1 MTLWFHYACTTK
13 LDDFL
18 LSPTENSFV
27 SSHTS
32 SLPWSQDIVKWKRS
46 RMWSWVS
53 QCKIQI
59 QFRLPIIKHNNQ
71 TFQIAIA
78 NCAFLWSSTFAKAS
92 SNDGDEFAGIPQRYA
107 DPTYSFP
114 LNQVL
119 PVANI
124 CTVMHLFW
132 VAWYHFLKSISPH
145 NTLLSEHCRVKNAH
159 SLQARNVWV
168 KETN

>member
-1 MTLWFHYACTTK
+1 
-13 LDDFL
+13 
-18 LSPTENSFV
+18 
-27 SSHTS
+27 
-32 SLPWSQDIVKWKRS
+32 
-46 RMWSWVS
+46 MWSWVS

-119 PVANI
+119 PSVAK
-124 CTVMHLFW
+124 MHLFW
-132 VAWYHFLKSISPH
+132 VAWYHFLTSISPH
-145 NTLLSEHCRVKNAH
+145 NTLLSEHCRVKNVPSTDRSFCFL
-159 SLQARNVWV
+159 SLKGPR
-168 KETN
+168 ETLKSRFCLTNNQTKKSKSILHAQL